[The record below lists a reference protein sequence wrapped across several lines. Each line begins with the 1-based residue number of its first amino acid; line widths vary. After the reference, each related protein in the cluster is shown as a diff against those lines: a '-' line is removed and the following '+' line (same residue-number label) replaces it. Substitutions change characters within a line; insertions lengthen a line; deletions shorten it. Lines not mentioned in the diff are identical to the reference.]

1 VSHAIGVAEIRDATR
16 LEWFI
21 RTRGLKPA
29 HIAEEAGTSRQH
41 LFRLRRGEMQPT
53 AGMMARVRLACSR
66 LLRKRVS
73 IHDLFDVGG
82 R

>member
-1 VSHAIGVAEIRDATR
+1 VVEIRDATR

-21 RTRGLKPA
+21 RTRGLKPK
-29 HIAEEAGTSRQH
+29 HIAEDAGISRQH
-41 LFRLRRGEMQPT
+41 LLRLRKGKAQPS
-53 AGMMARVRLACSR
+53 AKVIANIRRACARLTRR
-66 LLRKRVS
+66 RVS